1 MSYVSTPPTTPSTDV
16 VRAFQKMRK
25 GVLYVLI
32 AWVFLGV
39 GLTIM
44 VGGLFVTVMRAAVGG
59 GALIA
64 ALSGLIL
71 GLALVVVGA
80 IIALVG
86 FYADFIPGAGDLARV
101 NPDFSTVSSLIRI
114 GYIWGLILCLV
125 GAILTIVIIGVLI
138 LLIGYVFLLIGF
150 IGIMIMCFK
159 LNEIYGNV
167 MYLIAGIFFI
177 LSIFIPFLGIV
188 SWVLLYVA
196 LGETIRKSQTSAGP
210 TQPLIQV

>member
-16 VRAFQKMRK
+16 VRAFQKMRR

-39 GLTIM
+39 GFTIM

-71 GLALVVVGA
+71 GLALIVIGA

-86 FYADFIPGAGDLARV
+86 FYADFIPGADDLARV
-101 NPDFSTVSSLIRI
+101 NPDFSTASSLIRI

>member
-16 VRAFQKMRK
+16 VRAFRKMRR

-32 AWVFLGV
+32 AWVFLGA

-101 NPDFSTVSSLIRI
+101 NPDFSTASSLIRI

-125 GAILTIVIIGVLI
+125 GAILTIVI
-138 LLIGYVFLLIGF
+138 
-150 IGIMIMCFK
+150 
-159 LNEIYGNV
+159 
-167 MYLIAGIFFI
+167 
-177 LSIFIPFLGIV
+177 
-188 SWVLLYVA
+188 
-196 LGETIRKSQTSAGP
+196 
-210 TQPLIQV
+210 

>member
-16 VRAFQKMRK
+16 VRAFQKMRR

-39 GLTIM
+39 GFTIM

-71 GLALVVVGA
+71 GLALIVIGA

-86 FYADFIPGAGDLARV
+86 FYADFIPGADDLARV
-101 NPDFSTVSSLIRI
+101 NPDFSTASSLIRI

-125 GAILTIVIIGVLI
+125 GAILTIVII